1 MFNLT
6 TIIHNNKSFYM
17 KKKILDKYIIK
28 NFLSKFLLIMLSFV
42 TVFTAVDIIDNIDRF
57 IEYNIDNNEIFLYY
71 LYTLPWYLSLAL
83 PMTLLIS
90 TVFCFSLLQKN
101 QEITAMKASGLSIF
115 RISSPIIICGVI
127 FCFISFFFENLVV
140 VNSMQK
146 RSSIEKKIK
155 PNYQYNN
162 NKKNNIYYH
171 LDNSFLTI
179 KKYNYKNDSAHNI
192 SIQSYEGSDL
202 KNRFDAKYMLWNEQK
217 KIWQFNDVNIRKW
230 QKGIYKYHTISDTAF
245 AIKDINPEIIKNDII
260 DPEEM
265 NYWEL
270 KNFII
275 KLKDKGLD
283 YNRWEVNKH
292 FKTGFA
298 CSSIIMI
305 IFGIVLSIQKPRSN
319 FATGIGLSMAIIFL
333 YYLFIK
339 TGQTIGYNNIL
350 PPFFAI
356 WLVNFIFLLIGTYL
370 FINSRT

>member
-1 MFNLT
+1 
-6 TIIHNNKSFYM
+6 M
-17 KKKILDKYIIK
+17 KKKLLYKYIIK
-28 NFLSKFLLIMLSFV
+28 NFLSKFLLIMISFV
-42 TVFTAVDIIDNIDRF
+42 TVFTAVDIIDNIDKF
-57 IEYNIDNNEIFLYY
+57 IRNNIANNEIFSYY

-90 TVFCFSLLQKN
+90 TVFCFSILQKN
-101 QEITAMKASGLSIF
+101 HEITAMKASGLSIF
-115 RISSPIIICGVI
+115 RISYPIIICGI
-127 FCFISFFFENLVV
+127 FFCFISFFFENLIV

-146 RSSIEKKIK
+146 RSIIEKKIK
-155 PNYQYNN
+155 PNHQFNN

-171 LDNSFLTI
+171 LNNSFLTI

-202 KNRFDAKYMLWNEQK
+202 RNRFDAKHMIWDNKNK
-217 KIWQFNDVNIRKW
+217 KWKFNDVSLRTWNNNE
-230 QKGIYKYHTISDTAF
+230 YKYHTISDTSF
-245 AIKDINPEIIKNDII
+245 QIKDINPEIIKNDII

-270 KNFII
+270 KKFII

-283 YNRWEVNKH
+283 YNRWAVNKH

-339 TGQTIGYNNIL
+339 AGQTFGYNNIL
-350 PPFFAI
+350 PPFLSI
-356 WLVNFIFLLIGTYL
+356 WLVNFIFLFIGAYL

>member
-1 MFNLT
+1 
-6 TIIHNNKSFYM
+6 M
-17 KKKILDKYIIK
+17 KKKLLYKYIIK
-28 NFLSKFLLIMLSFV
+28 NFLSKFLLIMISFV
-42 TVFTAVDIIDNIDRF
+42 TVFTSVDIIDNIDKF
-57 IEYNIDNNEIFLYY
+57 IQNNIDNNEIFLYY

-90 TVFCFSLLQKN
+90 TVFCFSTLQKN

-115 RISSPIIICGVI
+115 RISFPIIISGVI
-127 FCFISFFFENLVV
+127 FCFISFFFENLIV

-146 RSSIEKKIK
+146 RSAIEKKIK
-155 PNYQYNN
+155 PNHQFNN

-179 KKYNYKNDSAHNI
+179 KKYNYKNDSAYNI
-192 SIQSYEGSDL
+192 SIQTYEGSDL
-202 KNRFDAKYMLWNEQK
+202 INRIDAKYMIWDNGNK
-217 KIWQFNDVNIRKW
+217 KWQFNDISIRNW
-230 QKGIYKYHTISDTAF
+230 NNNVYHYQTISDTIF
-245 AIKDINPEIIKNDII
+245 QIEDINPEIIKNDII

-270 KNFII
+270 KKFII
-275 KLKDKGLD
+275 KLKDKGID
-283 YNRWEVNKH
+283 YNRWAVNKY

-298 CSSIIMI
+298 CSSIIMV

-339 TGQTIGYNNIL
+339 AGQTFGYNNIL
-350 PPFFAI
+350 PPFLSI
-356 WLVNFIFLLIGTYL
+356 WMVNFIFLFIGTYL
-370 FINSRT
+370 FVNSRT

>member
-115 RISSPIIICGVI
+115 RISYPIIICGVI

-146 RSSIEKKIK
+146 KI
-155 PNYQYNN
+155 
-162 NKKNNIYYH
+162 
-171 LDNSFLTI
+171 F
-179 KKYNYKNDSAHNI
+179 
-192 SIQSYEGSDL
+192 
-202 KNRFDAKYMLWNEQK
+202 NRK
-217 KIWQFNDVNIRKW
+217 
-230 QKGIYKYHTISDTAF
+230 
-245 AIKDINPEIIKNDII
+245 
-260 DPEEM
+260 
-265 NYWEL
+265 
-270 KNFII
+270 
-275 KLKDKGLD
+275 
-283 YNRWEVNKH
+283 
-292 FKTGFA
+292 
-298 CSSIIMI
+298 
-305 IFGIVLSIQKPRSN
+305 
-319 FATGIGLSMAIIFL
+319 
-333 YYLFIK
+333 
-339 TGQTIGYNNIL
+339 
-350 PPFFAI
+350 
-356 WLVNFIFLLIGTYL
+356 
-370 FINSRT
+370 

>member
-1 MFNLT
+1 
-6 TIIHNNKSFYM
+6 M
-17 KKKILDKYIIK
+17 KKKLLDKYIIK
-28 NFLSKFLLIMLSFV
+28 NFLSKFLLIMTSFV
-42 TVFTAVDIIDNIDRF
+42 TVFTVVDIIDNIDKF
-57 IEYNIDNNEIFLYY
+57 IEHNIDNNEIFLYY

-90 TVFCFSLLQKN
+90 TVLCFSILQKN
-101 QEITAMKASGLSIF
+101 QEITAMKASGLSIY
-115 RISSPIIICGVI
+115 RISLPIIICGVI
-127 FCFISFFFENLVV
+127 FCFISFFFDNLMV
-140 VNSMQK
+140 VNSMQN
-146 RSSIEKKIK
+146 RSIIEKKIK
-155 PNYQYNN
+155 PNYQFNN

-192 SIQSYEGSDL
+192 SIQTYEGSDL
-202 KNRFDAKYMLWNEQK
+202 TSRFDAKYMIWNEHEK
-217 KIWQFNDVNIRKW
+217 SWEFKDVNLRKW
-230 QKGIYKYHTISDTAF
+230 INNHYKYSSLLDTSF
-245 AIKDINPEIIKNDII
+245 QIKDINPEIIKSDII

-270 KNFII
+270 KDFIF
-275 KLKDKGLD
+275 KLKDKSLD
-283 YNRWEVNKH
+283 YNRWAVNKH

-350 PPFFAI
+350 PPFLAI
-356 WLVNFIFLLIGTYL
+356 WLVNFIFLFIGTYL